1 MSFAAGF
8 AVLLVI
14 LLAVAVFLVVAV
26 SSGHVTLK
34 RQKLNELAEAAE
46 MHMNGRGQVP
56 RFIERLEERIDERVS
71 AR

>member
-1 MSFAAGF
+1 MSLAAVL

-34 RQKLNELAEAAE
+34 RQKLNQLAEAAE
-46 MHMNGRGQVP
+46 MHMSARGQVP
-56 RFIERLEERIDERVS
+56 RFIERIEERVS